1 MSLETR
7 GKGVAWFWD
16 VAENPNTLSLSKKE
30 EQGYDA
36 VLEYLREKKAI
47 GLLSSLSFEVVNGV
61 GYSRLFSTVGAYFE
75 VIWPEVRATA
85 IGYGLDPEHTVRE
98 FCDENGEWLDA
109 APQLMDSSSGIQ
121 ISVWLRPYFSWK
133 RKVC

>member
-16 VAENPNTLSLSKKE
+16 VAENPGTLSLSKKE

-36 VLEYLREKKAI
+36 VIEYLREKREM
-47 GLLSSLSFEVVNGV
+47 GLLSRFSFEVVNGV

-75 VIWPEVRATA
+75 VIWPGVRVMAVS
-85 IGYGLDPEHTVRE
+85 YGLDPEHRVRE
-98 FCDENGEWLDA
+98 RCSETPKWVNA
-109 APQLMDSSSGIQ
+109 ASQLMDSSSEIQ

-133 RKVC
+133 RKLC